1 VPPAALVLIVTAD
14 VLLRGPLT
22 HLDHAVHR
30 FDVAHVQG
38 VRAQAAEILALI
50 GQRWLLL
57 CLIIPL
63 ALIAGLRT
71 RSWRYPLL
79 SVLIVVVLSLLETL
93 LKSLIP
99 RTYSVGGRD
108 VLFAEGD
115 AYPSG
120 HTLNA
125 FVLWWVILELLVVA
139 VPVLAVQLPPLR
151 RRAVALV
158 AGAVTGVGLTLADDH
173 WLTDVM
179 ASWGIGPILL
189 ALLIAARPFQH
200 RCPRERCL

>member
-1 VPPAALVLIVTAD
+1 MT
-14 VLLRGPLT
+14 
-22 HLDHAVHR
+22 
-30 FDVAHVQG
+30 
-38 VRAQAAEILALI
+38 
-50 GQRWLLL
+50 GQRWVLL

-63 ALIAGLRT
+63 AVIAGLRT
-71 RSWRYPLL
+71 RSWRYPLV
-79 SVLIVVVLSLLETL
+79 SILIVVVLSVLETL

-125 FVLWWVILELLVVA
+125 FVLGWVVLELLVVA
-139 VPVLAVQLPPLR
+139 VPVLAERLPPPR
-151 RRAVALV
+151 RHAVSLV
-158 AGAVTGVGLTLADDH
+158 AGVVAGVGLTLADDH
-173 WLTDVM
+173 WLTDVL

-189 ALLIAARPFQH
+189 ALLIAARPFQG
-200 RCPRERCL
+200 RCPRERC